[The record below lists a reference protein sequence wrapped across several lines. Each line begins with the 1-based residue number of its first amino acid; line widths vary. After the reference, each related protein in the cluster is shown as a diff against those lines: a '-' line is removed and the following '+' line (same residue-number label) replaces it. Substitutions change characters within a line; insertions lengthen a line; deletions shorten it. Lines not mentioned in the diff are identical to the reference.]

1 MYDSPEELLGKI
13 RLGEDTPLELK
24 AVDFRGQ
31 RVHEPARDDL
41 ADEIAAI
48 EMFVRSAAIGCINV
62 PPGAGKMEIPDKGLG
77 CIKGLGRDVQNGNP
91 GSRNPPACRGSARFD
106 R

>member
-48 EMFVRSAAIGCINV
+48 EVFVRSAAIGCINV
-62 PPGAGKMEIPDKGLG
+62 PSGAGKMEIPAQEIHPLVVGLRASIG
-77 CIKGLGRDVQNGNP
+77 EVMAHLLRLTH
-91 GSRNPPACRGSARFD
+91 
-106 R
+106 